1 MIETLVWPHEEAE
14 ASIIQAQEMG
24 VLKGLGKFG
33 VCMMP
38 RLSVNMPP
46 HGAIV
51 VGYLVKIVDDDG
63 IADTTRIVLLHLANI
78 TASMK

>member
-1 MIETLVWPHEEAE
+1 METFGVPHVEAE
-14 ASIIQAQEMG
+14 ASMIQTHAMG

-38 RLSVNMPP
+38 RRSVNMPP

-51 VGYLVKIVDDDG
+51 VGYLVKIVDDGD
-63 IADTTRIVLLHLANI
+63 ADATRMVLLHLANI
-78 TASMK
+78 TARMK

>member
-1 MIETLVWPHEEAE
+1 
-14 ASIIQAQEMG
+14 MG

-51 VGYLVKIVDDDG
+51 VGYLVKIVDGG
-63 IADTTRIVLLHLANI
+63 IAETTRIVLLHLANI